1 MLGRLYKLE
10 ETTFPPLFQ
19 IISGVTKRGPKKKM
33 FLNRKINFLD
43 EVDLKHIY
51 EGLFK
56 FFALRNLCLQFWE

>member
-1 MLGRLYKLE
+1 MYVLGRIYKVA
-10 ETTFPPLFQ
+10 ETTFPLV
-19 IISGVTKRGPKKKM
+19 SGVIEVQKKNV

-56 FFALRNLCLQFWE
+56 EFLPLRNLCLQFWE